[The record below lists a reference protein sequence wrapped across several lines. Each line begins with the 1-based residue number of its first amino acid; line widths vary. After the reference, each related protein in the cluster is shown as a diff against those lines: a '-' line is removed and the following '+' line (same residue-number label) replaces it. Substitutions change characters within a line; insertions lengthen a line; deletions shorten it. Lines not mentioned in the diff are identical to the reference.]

1 MSDIDFTRGFASGMA
16 EAARILRD
24 AAEDH
29 RDQARACK
37 KVLEAQA
44 HELAAA
50 LLDSWANG
58 FTMKADAL
66 PQEPSEPFDLRKSPQ
81 YHPGDLA

>member
-37 KVLEAQA
+37 KVLEAQG
-44 HELAAA
+44 
-50 LLDSWANG
+50 S
-58 FTMKADAL
+58 
-66 PQEPSEPFDLRKSPQ
+66 SPQ
-81 YHPGDLA
+81 TK